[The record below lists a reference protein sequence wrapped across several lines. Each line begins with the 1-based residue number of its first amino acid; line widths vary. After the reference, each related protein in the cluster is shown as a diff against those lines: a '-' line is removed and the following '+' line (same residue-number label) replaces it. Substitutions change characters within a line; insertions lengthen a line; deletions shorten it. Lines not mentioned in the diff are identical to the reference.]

1 MNTVSAECKRDIK
14 GIALIQVLIITMVLA
29 ILGIFISQSIRSQ
42 VNLSLSMQTAVKL
55 ELMIETTQAQVL
67 QALLAYSRYPDEKSD
82 SHIVRSWN
90 FYNQEFALSDS
101 VSVKLQDIDG
111 LLGLN
116 MMSHDLARKTFAE
129 LGLEGHPVRTFLD
142 SLRDWID
149 EDSLK
154 YLNGAERDYYRQ
166 ANLKGPR
173 NGYLQTIDEVQAIK
187 MGNILPLKTWQK
199 YFTEQFTS
207 GFNPLN
213 SSELLLRALIGDQAI
228 VEQVLQLRKE
238 KQLNLL
244 RFYQLTGIDSDEYIN
259 FATGRRIRVE
269 LLAKIGNQQMRK
281 QFVVELRSYDPQRT
295 VIITDISWNK
305 Q

>member
-1 MNTVSAECKRDIK
+1 MNKFRTKGKKEIK
-14 GIALIQVLIITMVLA
+14 GIALIQVLIITMVLT

-42 VNLSLSMQTAVKL
+42 VNLSFSMQTAVKL
-55 ELMIETTQAQVL
+55 ELMVESAQAQL
-67 QALLAYSRYPDEKSD
+67 LHALLANERYPNSQSENL
-82 SHIVRSWN
+82 IVKNWN
-90 FYNQEFALSDS
+90 FYNQAFPLNDD
-101 VSVKLQDIDG
+101 VQVKLQDANG

-116 MMSHDLARKTFAE
+116 MMSHELARKAFAE

-173 NGYLQTIDEVQAIK
+173 NGYLQSLDEVQSIK
-187 MGNILPLKTWQK
+187 MGNILPFATWQM
-199 YFTEQFTS
+199 YFTEQLTS

-213 SSELLLRALIGDQAI
+213 APPLLLKALVGDQAI
-228 VEQVLQLRKE
+228 VDKVLLLRKE

-244 RFYQLTGIDSDEYIN
+244 RFYQVTGIDSDEYIN

-281 QFVVELRSYDPQRT
+281 KFVVELRSYDPQRT